1 MVAINRFAATKL
13 QSFAHTM
20 IKNVRFYR
28 KKCSQLLFFIYKRAM
43 ATPFHET
50 VMYLKAARIYSKNVC
65 VVAALL
71 SLTTL
76 VEMVNVG
83 SPSA

>member
-1 MVAINRFAATKL
+1 MCVFIEKSVAN
-13 QSFAHTM
+13 
-20 IKNVRFYR
+20 
-28 KKCSQLLFFIYKRAM
+28 CCFFIYKRAM

-76 VEMVNVG
+76 VGMVNVG
-83 SPSA
+83 SPSE

>member
-1 MVAINRFAATKL
+1 MCVFIEKSVAN
-13 QSFAHTM
+13 
-20 IKNVRFYR
+20 
-28 KKCSQLLFFIYKRAM
+28 CSFFIYKRAM

-65 VVAALL
+65 VVAALF
-71 SLTTL
+71 SFTTL
-76 VEMVNVG
+76 VGMVNVG